1 MNIGSV
7 EVDIND
13 YLKVRDAFLYEKCGS
28 HIVKRLKTEIDFYE
42 RENLNVS
49 HLEGLVADFLITR
62 DIKTNG
68 RLREWWQ
75 LSCKINEDDFKKL
88 LEMSLF
94 ELGIFSK
101 RPKNFYDDVLKC
113 YNSDGELVYKQIK
126 TVGDLQEMLSYL
138 PSSYPIGYEETDVYS
153 GEKNFIHP
161 IISFE
166 EEKQRFVLE

>member
-1 MNIGSV
+1 MIIGNV
-7 EVDIND
+7 EVDINE

-28 HIVKRLKTEIDFYE
+28 HIVERLKTEIDFYE
-42 RENLNVS
+42 RENLNVF
-49 HLEGLVADFLITR
+49 HLERLVADFLITK
-62 DIKTNG
+62 DFKTNG

-75 LSCKINEDDFKKL
+75 LSCKINEDEFKKL

-101 RPKNFYDDVLKC
+101 CPKNFYDDVLKC
-113 YNSDGELVYKQIK
+113 YNSEGELVYKQIK

-138 PSSYPIGYEETDVYS
+138 PSSYPIGYDETYVCS
-153 GEKNFIHP
+153 GEKKFIHP
-161 IISFE
+161 IITFE